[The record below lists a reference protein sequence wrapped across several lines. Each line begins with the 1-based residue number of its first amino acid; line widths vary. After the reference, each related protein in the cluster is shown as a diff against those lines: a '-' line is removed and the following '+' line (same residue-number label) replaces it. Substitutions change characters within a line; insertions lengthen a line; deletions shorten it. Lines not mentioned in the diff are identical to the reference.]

1 MKNPGILYIAYPFN
15 DGFKIYVDGENVEK
29 IRFGSGNMGVR
40 ISSGKHEIKIT
51 YRTPGLVT
59 GVCVTIAGIC
69 IFMVLVGVQKRV
81 CITPPPTP

>member
-1 MKNPGILYIAYPFN
+1 
-15 DGFKIYVDGENVEK
+15 
-29 IRFGSGNMGVR
+29 MGVR